1 VERPRTHLDDAQ
13 ARQFAVTGAPN
24 CCLSFRVPKILLPRY
39 DLRMTDKPE
48 SDLAMAAR
56 HVAEGRRIVAQQ
68 RERIARLKAGGH
80 PTADHEQTLQVLE
93 STLQILEDHQRQIAE
108 RDARGLV

>member
-1 VERPRTHLDDAQ
+1 
-13 ARQFAVTGAPN
+13 
-24 CCLSFRVPKILLPRY
+24 
-39 DLRMTDKPE
+39 MTDKPE

>member
-1 VERPRTHLDDAQ
+1 
-13 ARQFAVTGAPN
+13 VTGAPN
-24 CCLSFRVPKILLPRY
+24 CCLFFRVPKILLPRY
-39 DLRMTDKPE
+39 GLRMTDKPE

-108 RDARGLV
+108 RHARGLV